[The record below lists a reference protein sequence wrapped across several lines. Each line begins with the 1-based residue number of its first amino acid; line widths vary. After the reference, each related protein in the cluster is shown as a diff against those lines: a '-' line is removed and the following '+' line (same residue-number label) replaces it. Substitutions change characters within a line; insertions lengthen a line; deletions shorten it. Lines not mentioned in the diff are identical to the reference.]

1 LSLRRSAL
9 VLALSLATVW
19 APLAH
24 AADLTPDQ
32 SALVQKAG
40 DYLSSLRAVTGRF
53 TQTAA
58 NGATTGGTLWL
69 QRPGKARFQY
79 DPPAGL
85 LVVADGHFVGVT
97 DTRLKTFNEVPLRNT
112 PLALLLG
119 TEVRFDRVNVTGVEQ
134 TAEGF
139 TVDARDAHGHI
150 ALRFSA
156 DPMALKGWTLT
167 DGQGRRTRVALGPL
181 AATEHLAAGLFYI
194 RDAH

>member
-1 LSLRRSAL
+1 MILRRLFLAL
-9 VLALSLATVW
+9 VALTL
-19 APLAH
+19 APLAAR

-32 SALVQKAG
+32 QALVQRAG
-40 DYLSSLRAVTGRF
+40 DYMSSLRTVTGRF

-58 NGATTGGTLWL
+58 NGATTSGTLWL

-85 LVVADGHFVGVT
+85 TVVADGHFVGVT

-119 TEVRFDRVNVTGVEQ
+119 QQVRFDRVNVTEVAQAGD
-134 TAEGF
+134 GF
-139 TVDARDAHGHI
+139 TIEARNPQGRI
-150 ALRFSA
+150 ALRFSN
-156 DPMALKGWTLT
+156 DPVALRGWTLT
-167 DGQGRRTRVALGPL
+167 DGQGRKTRVALGPL
-181 AATEHLAAGLFYI
+181 SPAEHLAAGLFYI

>member
-1 LSLRRSAL
+1 LILRRRLFAL
-9 VLALSLATVW
+9 VALTL
-19 APLAH
+19 APLAAR

-32 SALVQKAG
+32 QALVQRAG
-40 DYLSSLRAVTGRF
+40 DYLQSLRTVTGRF

-58 NGATTGGTLWL
+58 NGATTSGTLWL

-119 TEVRFDRVNVTGVEQ
+119 QQVRFDRVDVTAVQKSGD
-134 TAEGF
+134 GF
-139 TVDARDAHGHI
+139 TVEARNAQGRI
-150 ALRFSA
+150 ALRFA
-156 DPMALKGWTLT
+156 VDPVALVGWTLT
-167 DGQGRRTRVALGPL
+167 DGQGRTTRVALGPL
-181 AATEHLAAGLFYI
+181 SPTGHLAPGLFYI

>member
-1 LSLRRSAL
+1 MILRRLFVAL
-9 VLALSLATVW
+9 VALTL
-19 APLAH
+19 APLAAH

-32 SALVQKAG
+32 QALVQRAG
-40 DYLSSLRAVTGRF
+40 DYLQSLRTVTGRF

-85 LVVADGHFVGVT
+85 LVVSDGHFVGVT

-119 TEVRFDRVNVTGVEQ
+119 EQVRFDRVNVTDVEQ
-134 TAEGF
+134 SADGFALTARNAQGRI
-139 TVDARDAHGHI
+139 T
-150 ALRFSA
+150 LRFGD
-156 DPMALKGWTLT
+156 DPVALKGWTLT
-167 DGQGRRTRVALGPL
+167 DGQGRKTRVALGPL
-181 AATEHLAAGLFYI
+181 SPADHLAAGLFYI